1 MNGDDSG
8 GRGLP
13 MWARVTG
20 FFIGAG
26 TVVYEVVNEPRWVV
40 LLVALTLM
48 GYVSP
53 DILDKWKGGP
63 S

>member
-1 MNGDDSG
+1 MTGEDG

-13 MWARVTG
+13 MWARVTA
-20 FFIGAG
+20 FFGG
-26 TVVYEVVNEPRWVV
+26 LGMVFYEVVNEPRWVV
-40 LLVALTLM
+40 LLVALTMM

-63 S
+63 R